1 MNRPRLTYFDA
12 PASRGEECRLALHLA
27 GIDFEDNR
35 ISQAAWPAL
44 KEQMP
49 YGTLPVLELP
59 AHPPLAQTNP
69 ILVLIGRRHG
79 LHPTDDFEAA
89 RHEGMMQH
97 VEELRHNVSPTLR
110 MGDVEKK
117 AAREVL
123 VAGFLPVWGRA
134 AERNL
139 ASAGPFF
146 AGATI
151 HVVDLKL
158 HMVVRWFLGGK
169 VDHIPATIFAA
180 FPKLMG
186 VHDAVRDHPGVK
198 AWYAK

>member
-1 MNRPRLTYFDA
+1 MSRPRLTYFDA
-12 PASRGEECRLALHLA
+12 PVSRGEECRLALHLA

-35 ISQAAWPAL
+35 ISMSDWPAL
-44 KEQMP
+44 KPQTP
-49 YGTLPVLELP
+49 YGALPVLDLP
-59 AHPPLAQTNP
+59 GHAPFAQTTP
-69 ILVLIGRRHG
+69 ILLLIGRRHG
-79 LHPTDDFEAA
+79 LHPTDAFEAA
-89 RHEGMMQH
+89 RHEAMMQH

-110 MGDVEKK
+110 MGDAEKK
-117 AAREVL
+117 AAREAL
-123 VAGFLPVWGRA
+123 VAGFLPAWGKA

-139 ASAGPFF
+139 ASAAPFF

-158 HMVVRWFLGGK
+158 HMAVRWFLGGK

>member
-1 MNRPRLTYFDA
+1 MSRPRLTYFDA
-12 PASRGEECRLALHLA
+12 PVSRGEECRLALHLA

-35 ISQAAWPAL
+35 ISMSDWPAL
-44 KEQMP
+44 KPQTP
-49 YGTLPVLELP
+49 YGALPVLDLP
-59 AHPPLAQTNP
+59 GHAPFAQTNP
-69 ILVLIGRRHG
+69 ILLLIGRRHG
-79 LHPTDDFEAA
+79 LHPTDAFEAA
-89 RHEGMMQH
+89 RHEAMMQH

-110 MGDVEKK
+110 MGDAEKK
-117 AAREVL
+117 AAREAL
-123 VAGFLPVWGRA
+123 VAGFLPAWGKA

-139 ASAGPFF
+139 ASAAPFF

-158 HMVVRWFLGGK
+158 HMAVRWFLGGK

>member
-1 MNRPRLTYFDA
+1 MTRPKLTYFDA
-12 PASRGEECRLALHLA
+12 PVSRGEECRLALHLA

-35 ISQAAWPAL
+35 IKPSAWPAL

-49 YGTLPVLELP
+49 YGALPVLELP
-59 AHPPLAQTNP
+59 GHAPFAQTNP

-79 LHPTDDFEAA
+79 LHPTDDFQAA
-89 RHEGMMQH
+89 RHEAMMQH

-110 MGDVEKK
+110 MDEAEKK
-117 AAREVL
+117 TAREAL
-123 VAGFLPVWGRA
+123 VAGFLPAWGKA

-146 AGATI
+146 GGATI
-151 HVVDLKL
+151 HVVDIKL
-158 HMVVRWFLGGK
+158 HMAVRWFLGGK

-198 AWYAK
+198 AWSAK